1 MLIDAIF
8 AILLLLTW
16 GLIFFEKRGKQSKG
30 DLISIYGLGHLL
42 QRLFAFLKF
51 FSVSKNYIFRIL
63 KPLYR
68 ILFISLLTYQSCCW
82 CACAESKLEFILPW
96 GAVCLKI
103 MGIGENDGFF
113 HAETTVN
120 LKFEFEIWGLLQFL
134 TRQFQKEL
142 LFD

>member
-1 MLIDAIF
+1 
-8 AILLLLTW
+8 
-16 GLIFFEKRGKQSKG
+16 
-30 DLISIYGLGHLL
+30 
-42 QRLFAFLKF
+42 
-51 FSVSKNYIFRIL
+51 
-63 KPLYR
+63 
-68 ILFISLLTYQSCCW
+68 
-82 CACAESKLEFILPW
+82 
-96 GAVCLKI
+96 